1 MEKGTKKKEE
11 ISELQI
17 PQTKIEILNFQ
28 KSNLEPKRILDITLK
43 KENNQE
49 IYIFT
54 MVFINVMNHN
64 QKYQYKLNNLDIL
77 TDRYKLWILA
87 RYKKNLKE
95 LEVMTEMKNFTKDR
109 FFLLENYCKIK
120 NINYVKLLLRSSL
133 PPTQVYNSIYK
144 PKNSDSVKSKRSN
157 KKCNRKN
164 SNLREF
170 NICCLETKNLPTE
183 IRKKIVKKDQ
193 NKILKI
199 LLNKIGYLKKKY
211 SSSTQNNVAR
221 FQFFKEL
228 DDINNTIHKINF

>member
-1 MEKGTKKKEE
+1 MEKEAKKQKDIE
-11 ISELQI
+11 IQI
-17 PQTKIEILNFQ
+17 PQNKIEILNFQ
-28 KSNLEPKRILDITLK
+28 KSNLEPKRILDITIK

-109 FFLLENYCKIK
+109 FFLLENYCKKK
-120 NINYVKLLLRSSL
+120 NINYLKLLLRSSL

-144 PKNSDSVKSKRSN
+144 PKMADSVKSKKSN
-157 KKCNRKN
+157 KKSNRKN
-164 SNLREF
+164 SSLREF
-170 NICCLETKNLPTE
+170 NICCYETKNLPSE

-211 SSSTQNNVAR
+211 SSSSQNKVAR